1 MKDARAYHGSMA
13 RIEITNGSLEVQL
26 TPLECLGG
34 LHGSMVIPLS
44 AIQGVRLVD
53 RPFRALRGFR
63 APGTGFPG
71 VIALGTWRY
80 RGGKD
85 FVAVY
90 GKQAAIQLDLSGAEF
105 DRLLISTPEP
115 EAVLA
120 RIERLVRG

>member
-1 MKDARAYHGSMA
+1 MARIQVGSGSVEVQLSPLERLGGFHGSMTVPFA
-13 RIEITNGSLEVQL
+13 AVQD
-26 TPLECLGG
+26 
-34 LHGSMVIPLS
+34 
-44 AIQGVRLVD
+44 VRLVD
-53 RPFRALRGFR
+53 RPFRALRGIR

-105 DRLLISTPEP
+105 DRLLISAPEP

-120 RIERLVRG
+120 RLERLVRGRRNDG